1 MKTVFNRLK
10 DISINITDGV
20 HNTVVDDSFGDCFLL
35 SAKNIKNGL
44 INFDSSD
51 RKINNQVRQKLN
63 KRTKMSIGD
72 VLFTTVGTLGETALV
87 DENCSKYE
95 FQRSVA
101 IIKPNREK
109 INNRYLYYLL
119 KSNSYNYYFKSI
131 ATGAAQPCI
140 FIGNLAKTKLKYFED
155 INYQKRIAEIL
166 STYDELIEN
175 NNKRIKILEKMAE
188 NLYKEWFVRFRF
200 PGHETTEFENGM
212 PKGWQT
218 KRLGEFGVFLDS
230 GSRPKGGID
239 DTLTEGVPSLGAEA
253 VGELAQFDYSS
264 VKYIPHEFYD
274 KMKRG
279 KFDGNAILVYKDG
292 AYIGK
297 TTIFRN
303 KFPFE
308 CFAANEHVFLM
319 KANNFVY
326 QNYLYFTL
334 HQKEY
339 FYLMQNLNRNAAQP
353 GLAQPDIKRI
363 KITVPAED
371 VVKRFNVV
379 VEPIFDE
386 IFQIAKTN
394 RNLTK
399 QRDMLLPRLM
409 SGKLE
414 VGEKQEK
421 VLEFKP
427 KKTFVE
433 FKNEF
438 KAAAR
443 KDGGLTEQDLE
454 ELYKAYCDDSLDE

>member
-1 MKTVFNRLK
+1 MNKIVRIEELCK
-10 DISINITDGV
+10 KITDGSHFSPSDEMLGQYPMFSV
-20 HNTVVDDSFGDCFLL
+20 KDMTYNGFDDSDCKHINIDVFEKLARSDCRPLKNDILIAKDGSYLKHVFKCEEDLNACIL
-35 SAKNIKNGL
+35 SSIAILRPNLDVVNPDFFVYVLRTLSVKKAMANYVSGSALPRIIL
-44 INFDSSD
+44 SD
-51 RKINNQVRQKLN
+51 FKKMKIKINMDKIWQ
-63 KRTKMSIGD
+63 
-72 VLFTTVGTLGETALV
+72 
-87 DENCSKYE
+87 
-95 FQRSVA
+95 
-101 IIKPNREK
+101 EK
-109 INNRYLYYLL
+109 VSDILL
-119 KSNSYNYYFKSI
+119 K
-131 ATGAAQPCI
+131 
-140 FIGNLAKTKLKYFED
+140 
-155 INYQKRIAEIL
+155 
-166 STYDELIEN
+166 YDELIEN
-175 NNKRIKILEKMAE
+175 NNKRIKILEQMAE

-239 DTLTEGVPSLGAEA
+239 DTLIEGVPSLGAEA

-308 CFAANEHVFLM
+308 NFAANEHVFLM
-319 KANNFVY
+319 KSTNFAY

-363 KITVPAED
+363 KITVPTED
-371 VVKRFNVV
+371 VAKRFNVV
-379 VEPIFDE
+379 IEPLFDE

-394 RNLTK
+394 RNLIK

-414 VGEKQEK
+414 V
-421 VLEFKP
+421 
-427 KKTFVE
+427 
-433 FKNEF
+433 N
-438 KAAAR
+438 
-443 KDGGLTEQDLE
+443 
-454 ELYKAYCDDSLDE
+454 